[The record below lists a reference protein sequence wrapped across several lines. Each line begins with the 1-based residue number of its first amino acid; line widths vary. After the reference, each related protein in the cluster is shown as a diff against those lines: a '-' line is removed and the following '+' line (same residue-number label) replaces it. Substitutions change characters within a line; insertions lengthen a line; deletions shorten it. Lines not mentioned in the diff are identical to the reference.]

1 MVFGADGITAASNR
15 EDEKFGI
22 ERASEAIRRACEAGL
37 PAEETIDRILAEVET
52 FRCVKGHG
60 ILLSWWSWW
69 TDSPPTAARRLALL
83 HEGIRRPAGTGVH
96 VGGEITWNGN
106 SMVFAYHDGAK
117 GQGVQR
123 QCPT

>member
-1 MVFGADGITAASNR
+1 MGLSVPQRRFG
-15 EDEKFGI
+15 
-22 ERASEAIRRACEAGL
+22 ERAKQGL

-69 TDSPPTAARRLALL
+69 TDSPPPAARRLALL

-96 VGGEITWNGN
+96 VGGEITLNGN
-106 SMVFAYHDGAK
+106 SMAFAYHDGAK

-123 QCPT
+123 QCPS